1 MDGEKCYSLGKEIK
15 NEEHVR
21 SMEISMAKKKT
32 HYVDNEKFFAEIV
45 EYKKKCKIAEKAG
58 KEKPM
63 LSEYIGKCIYLIA
76 ENLAHKPRFMNYSFV
91 DEMKSDAIE
100 NCFMYFDNFDSD
112 KYSNPF
118 AYFTQIIYYAFHRRI
133 NKEERN
139 RYIMY
144 KKFQESVLETNTMNP
159 LDGHVV
165 DNKSLLLDSS
175 DNHVMST
182 QMYDN
187 INDFI
192 DRFEKREVE
201 KKEKRKLAKKALE
214 KFIGDDDEGREQS
227 V

>member
-1 MDGEKCYSLGKEIK
+1 
-15 NEEHVR
+15 
-21 SMEISMAKKKT
+21 MAKKKN
-32 HYVDNEKFFAEIV
+32 HYVDNERFLADIK
-45 EYKKKCKIAEKAG
+45 EYKKKCKIAAAEG

-76 ENLAHKPRFMNYSFV
+76 ENLAHKPRFMNYSYV

-100 NCFMYFDNFDSD
+100 NCLMYFDNFDSD

-133 NKEERN
+133 NKEEKN
-139 RYIMY
+139 RYVMY
-144 KKFQESVLETNTMNP
+144 KKFQEGILETSQQFEGFNIES
-159 LDGHVV
+159 HQ
-165 DNKSLLLDSS
+165 LLLDSA
-175 DNHVMST
+175 DNHVMNV

-192 DRFEKREVE
+192 DRFEKREEEKKAKRKE
-201 KKEKRKLAKKALE
+201 KKEGLE
-214 KFIGDDDEGREQS
+214 RFVGEENEGREQP

>member
-1 MDGEKCYSLGKEIK
+1 
-15 NEEHVR
+15 
-21 SMEISMAKKKT
+21 METTMAKKKT

-45 EYKKKCKIAEKAG
+45 EYKKKCKIAITEG
-58 KEKPM
+58 KDKPRV
-63 LSEYIGKCIYLIA
+63 SEYIGKCIYLIA

-100 NCFMYFDNFDSD
+100 NCLMYFDNFDSD

-133 NKEERN
+133 NKEEKN

-144 KKFQESVLETNTMNP
+144 KKFQEGI
-159 LDGHVV
+159 LDTEASRFMI
-165 DNKSLLLDSS
+165 DND
-175 DNHVMST
+175 DNHLITST
-182 QMYDN
+182 MYDN

-192 DRFEKREVE
+192 NRFEKREEEKKSKRKE
-201 KKEKRKLAKKALE
+201 KKEGLE
-214 KFIGDDDEGREQS
+214 KFVGESDEGREP

>member
-1 MDGEKCYSLGKEIK
+1 
-15 NEEHVR
+15 
-21 SMEISMAKKKT
+21 MAKKKT

-100 NCFMYFDNFDSD
+100 NCLMYFDNFDSD

-133 NKEERN
+133 NKEEKN

-144 KKFQESVLETNTMNP
+144 KKFQEGI
-159 LDGHVV
+159 LDTTYVFEGFNIDSH
-165 DNKSLLLDSS
+165 SLLMDSA
-175 DNHVMST
+175 DNHVMNT

-192 DRFEKREVE
+192 GRFEKREEEKKAKRKE
-201 KKEKRKLAKKALE
+201 KKEGLE
-214 KFIGDDDEGREQS
+214 KFVGESDEGRES